1 MLLPP
6 DTLEV
11 DAAQEALT
19 QRFLLPALPAIQA
32 ALLALRIDTDRALAG
47 KVPSYKGKAYP
58 YGCCHEI
65 TLDVMGRIA
74 AFAAQRRS
82 PGQLALDDF
91 FRHGGGGKLV
101 WGVLRDSY
109 FQNAIHLGSLYAD
122 VSNDTVDVSKSP
134 VEILPMD
141 QSGLVLI
148 QDAAHFVRVA
158 ERYWDARAYA
168 NTLLPS
174 LAPLFPVVL
183 VDAEGRIAMQSD
195 TGYMKRLLATDG
207 FARSEHW
214 LRTGPRLP
222 DALAQ
227 AFRNACP
234 PDLQVANPQVGVEA
248 AVAACEALRDV
259 VVDAA
264 WVQGMSQAFG
274 RLPTVMISRGPAA
287 NARPATSVQQDGV

>member
-1 MLLPP
+1 MAWPWRLEVLTPP
-6 DTLEV
+6 DDLSA
-11 DAAQEALT
+11 DATQTALT
-19 QRFLLPALPAIQA
+19 ERFLLPALPAIEA
-32 ALLALRIDTDRALAG
+32 ALLDLRVDTDRALAG
-47 KVPSYKGKAYP
+47 KVPTYKGKAYP

-82 PGQLALDDF
+82 PGQQALNDF
-91 FRHGGGGKLV
+91 FQHGGTGKLV

-109 FQNAIHLGSLYAD
+109 FQNAIHLGGLYVD
-122 VSNDTVDVSKSP
+122 VSNDTVDIAKSP
-134 VEILPMD
+134 VEILPMAEA
-141 QSGLVLI
+141 GLVLI
-148 QDAAHFVRVA
+148 QDAVHFARVA

-183 VDAEGRIAMQSD
+183 VDAEGRVSIQSN

-222 DALAQ
+222 DVLAR

-234 PDLQVANPQVGVEA
+234 PDLQAANAEVGLDA
-248 AVAACEALRDV
+248 AVAACQALRGGV
-259 VVDAA
+259 IDAA
-264 WVQGMSQAFG
+264 WVWRMSEAFA
-274 RLPTVMISRGPAA
+274 RVPAVTVSRTPTA
-287 NARPATSVQQDGV
+287 